1 MDIDGTGRARGPLTQ
16 EERKRQYDG
25 GLCAYCGRAGHINPA
40 CPNRYQARGT
50 FHVPDGFQ
58 LVPQVSPHYPGAWH
72 QFPALGSFPSR
83 QIPDTPPATPPAPS
97 QPGNSRPSQ

>member
-1 MDIDGTGRARGPLTQ
+1 MDIDGTGRARGPLTP
-16 EERKRQYDG
+16 EERKRRYDG
-25 GLCAYCGRAGHINPA
+25 GLCAYCGRAGHVSPF
-40 CPNRYQARGT
+40 CPNRYQAT

-72 QFPALGSFPSR
+72 QFPALGPSLSR
-83 QIPDTPPATPPAPS
+83 QIPDASPATPPAPI